1 MRKPALFWAILS
13 AFAQLALS
21 QSSIHYKVAL
31 PGSMNKGG
39 QRQALGR
46 VDVPVAFGAGHLV
59 VQFEDA
65 PTTAQVAALKA
76 RGVKVLLDVPE
87 NALLISA
94 EQALD
99 LSGLGVSFAEPLQP
113 AVKISPL
120 IGADSGDDFVV
131 EFHPD
136 VNMNDA
142 RGIVLGLGFALHENP
157 DVGAKRLLVGR
168 RTRARAAD
176 PLQLLVERDEVAYV
190 FPASKELVQGLP
202 VIPCGSAVTENG
214 MLAQYIATVG
224 AGWDGAGLGSATL
237 TYVWG
242 NATAKL
248 PVEQAQ
254 AEIVRAMNEW
264 SRIAAVTWAA
274 GTNATG
280 LKTVHVLFGR
290 GSHGDAYPFDGPG
303 NVLAHTFYPAAPNP
317 EPIAGDMH
325 LDDDEAW
332 RVGANIDLYSVA
344 LHELG
349 HALGLGHSD
358 DPTAVMYPYYRMA
371 TSLQADDRNAI
382 LTLYGAASTG
392 PAPAPPPTPTPT
404 PGPAPIPT
412 PAPAPAPAPVDRTAP
427 SLTILN
433 PSATTISTTAPSRVI
448 SGTAADAGGLASV
461 TWVNSLGPTG
471 TATGTTNWMATIAL
485 ARGINRITVRATD
498 KAGNYSWRTIT
509 VIRN

>member
-1 MRKPALFWAILS
+1 MRNAALLGALLT
-13 AFAQLALS
+13 AFAQLAVS
-21 QSSIHYKVAL
+21 QSVIRYKVTL
-31 PGSMNKGG
+31 PQASNKDA
-39 QRQALGR
+39 QRQAVDR
-46 VDVPVAFGAGHLV
+46 VEMPVAFGRGHLV
-59 VQFEDA
+59 VQFDEA
-65 PTTAQVAALKA
+65 PTAGQVAALKA
-76 RGVKVLLDVPE
+76 RGANVLLDVPE

-94 EQALD
+94 DQTLD

-120 IGADSGDDFVV
+120 IGADSADDFVV

-136 VNMNDA
+136 VEMNAA
-142 RGIVLGLGFALHENP
+142 RGIVLGLGLELHENP
-157 DVGAKRLLVGR
+157 DVGQKRLLVR
-168 RTRARAAD
+168 RRMRARTAD
-176 PLQLLVERDEVAYV
+176 PLLLLAARDEVAYV
-190 FPASKELVQGLP
+190 FPASNELVQGLP
-202 VIPCGSAVTENG
+202 VIPCVSAITENG

-224 AGWDGAGLGSATL
+224 AGWDGAGLGSAAL

-242 NATAKL
+242 NPTAKL
-248 PVEQAQ
+248 LVSQAQ

-264 SRIAAVTWAA
+264 SRIAAITWAA

-280 LKTVHVLFGR
+280 LKTVNVLFGR

-382 LTLYGAASTG
+382 LTLYAAASTG
-392 PAPAPPPTPTPT
+392 LVPPPTPVPVPTPTPT
-404 PGPAPIPT
+404 P
-412 PAPAPAPAPVDRTAP
+412 APAPTPVDRTAP

-433 PSATTISTTAPSRVI
+433 PSATSVSTTAPSRVI
-448 SGTAADAGGLASV
+448 SGTASDAGGLASV
-461 TWVNSLGPTG
+461 TWVNSLGPAG
-471 TATGTTNWMATIAL
+471 TATGTTNWMATIPL
-485 ARGINRITVRATD
+485 LRGINRITVRATD

-509 VIRN
+509 VTRN

>member
-1 MRKPALFWAILS
+1 MRKPALLWAILS
-13 AFAQLALS
+13 AFAQLAFS
-21 QSSIHYKVAL
+21 QPSTIRFKVTL
-31 PGSMNKGG
+31 PAASNKGG
-39 QRQALGR
+39 ERQALGR
-46 VDVPVAFGAGHLV
+46 VESPVAFGSGHLV

-65 PTTAQVAALKA
+65 PTATQVAALKA
-76 RGVKVLLDVPE
+76 RGAKVLLDVPE

-99 LSGLGVSFAEPLQP
+99 LSGLGVSFVEPLQP
-113 AVKISPL
+113 AVKVSPL

-142 RGIVLGLGFALHENP
+142 RGIVLGLGFELHENP
-157 DVGAKRLLVGR
+157 DVGRKRLVVGR

-176 PLQLLVERDEVAYV
+176 PLRLLAARDEVAYV
-190 FPASKELVQGLP
+190 FPASRELVQGLP
-202 VIPCGSAVTENG
+202 MIPCGSSVTENG

-224 AGWDGAGLGSATL
+224 AGWDGAGLGSAAL

-248 PVEQAQ
+248 PVGQAQ

-264 SRIAAVTWAA
+264 SRIAAIRWAA
-274 GTNATG
+274 GSNATG
-280 LKTVHVLFGR
+280 SKTVHVLFGR
-290 GSHGDAYPFDGPG
+290 GSHGDPYPFDGPG

-325 LDDDEAW
+325 FDDDEAW

-382 LTLYGAASTG
+382 LTLYAAASTG
-392 PAPAPPPTPTPT
+392 PAPTPTPTPT
-404 PGPAPIPT
+404 PIPT
-412 PAPAPAPAPVDRTAP
+412 PAPAPAPADRTAP
-427 SLTILN
+427 SLTIMS
-433 PSATTISTTAPSRVI
+433 PSATSISTTAPTRVI
-448 SGTAADAGGLASV
+448 SGTASDAGGLASV
-461 TWVNSLGPTG
+461 TWVNSLGPSG
-471 TATGTTNWMATIAL
+471 TATGTANWMVTIPL

-509 VIRN
+509 VTRN